1 MRESGRERLLGQFCY
16 AKELLVF
23 NILYSPVLVLWSIP
37 GDLST
42 TGPGLGPAPLT
53 HIVKSC
59 GMKENFLPGFVSDHK
74 YQVIY
79 QITNTV
85 LSPSF
90 IFFFLIQSLSDLPV
104 GCLWTLGDVVC
115 ARTTPR
121 ALLCCQAPGRRF
133 WEVQVGPG
141 SQAGFASPS
150 LLSGLRTHPPH
161 GKLSLKISTS
171 FQRLVLIAALLL
183 ISKPQE

>member
-37 GDLST
+37 GDLSM

-90 IFFFLIQSLSDLPV
+90 IFFFQSNL
-104 GCLWTLGDVVC
+104 
-115 ARTTPR
+115 
-121 ALLCCQAPGRRF
+121 
-133 WEVQVGPG
+133 
-141 SQAGFASPS
+141 
-150 LLSGLRTHPPH
+150 
-161 GKLSLKISTS
+161 
-171 FQRLVLIAALLL
+171 
-183 ISKPQE
+183 